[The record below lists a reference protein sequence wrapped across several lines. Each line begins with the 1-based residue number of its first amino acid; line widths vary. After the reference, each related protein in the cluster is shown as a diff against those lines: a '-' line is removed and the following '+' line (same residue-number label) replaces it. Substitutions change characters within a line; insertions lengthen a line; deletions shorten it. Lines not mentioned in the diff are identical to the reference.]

1 MNTMKKKILFFVKN
15 ISMLETLV
23 FKLHP
28 YLHNCEILVFH
39 NSKMQPGKK
48 QTEVDINNIDVSCL
62 TYSEIK
68 QLLKEWH
75 PDVCVLYNFRG
86 IIDQFFIRIC
96 KACEIKTYFLAHGIL
111 SDDILTI
118 RKISSQGLWLRIKR
132 ISWQLKQYY
141 SLIRHSCSPINE
153 LKIFIQVLV
162 KNDFAANPFDKYF
175 VYGDRCLNFLS
186 KFYKLKK
193 NENAFTV
200 GYPLFDSETQKE
212 LSVNTAEN
220 IVSKGVLYVHQPFI
234 LDNYAKISYEEERA
248 FILKMA
254 NKLLPTYGNFTIM
267 LHPREDIKHYE
278 SLYEGTTINVI
289 QSPNDYR
296 LFVGAQLVLGH
307 YSTALLFALYFD
319 KPTFIIDYPTLKTPT
334 LFKDIFLYSDTKDFS
349 KPVVSNSLFKNK
361 SFLLGEGNSFE
372 HISNIILNSLDH

>member
-1 MNTMKKKILFFVKN
+1 
-15 ISMLETLV
+15 MLETLV
-23 FKLHP
+23 FKLRP
-28 YLHNCEILVFH
+28 YLYNCEILVLH

-48 QTEVDINNIDVSCL
+48 RTEIDIDNIDVSCL
-62 TYSEIK
+62 TYCEIK
-68 QLLKEWH
+68 QLLREWS

-96 KACEIKTYFLAHGIL
+96 KACDIKTYFLAHGIL

-132 ISWQLKQYY
+132 ISWQLKQYF
-141 SLIRHSCSPINE
+141 SLICHSCSPMSE
-153 LKIFIQVLV
+153 FKIFMRVLV
-162 KNDFAANPFDKYF
+162 KNDFASNPFDKYF

-186 KFYKLKK
+186 KFYKLRK
-193 NENAFTV
+193 NENAFIV
-200 GYPLFDSETQKE
+200 GYPLFESEAQKE
-212 LSVNTAEN
+212 QSVSYVKNM
-220 IVSKGVLYVHQPFI
+220 VCKGVLYVHQPFI
-234 LDNYAKISYEEERA
+234 LDNYAKISYEEERN

-254 NKLLPTYGNFTIM
+254 NKLHPTYGNFSIM

-278 SLYEGTTINVI
+278 SLYEGTTIKVI

-319 KPTFIIDYPTLKTPT
+319 KPTFIIDYPTLKTPS
-334 LFKDIFLYSDTKDFS
+334 LFKDVFPFSDCEEFS
-349 KPVVSNSLFKNK
+349 DPNDAKSLLKNK

-372 HISNIILNSLDH
+372 HVANIILKKS